1 LSPPELQSAASPEE
15 GSWLALLR
23 DEVQP
28 TTFKKG
34 RDYAGLGRVS
44 ALSRTGAVLA
54 GSIAGSEG
62 HPYQATLDTE
72 ARPLVSTC
80 TCQAWNR
87 YGPHC
92 KHVVAVA
99 LAHVS
104 AGRAAASPSAPAAAE
119 APEAPSAEV
128 VPLPAVAKLES
139 WLGLSSLPDHAFV
152 YRIMPAQARSG
163 GRAWVV
169 DVRRRDAQTS
179 GPIQV
184 RRLLSQGGRLGPVDE
199 RALHEL
205 GRHESRYDGKF
216 LLSDEE
222 VADLLEMLDGA
233 RVVYRGTPLLPS
245 EAPARPQVHLE
256 SIDGGARA
264 TLEFRLPDGAPVGL
278 REAVFLAGK
287 RTSHLLAGQ
296 TLYPVRPNLPA
307 RLWRKW
313 LLEPSMSLPHG
324 QLDRALT
331 FFAAH
336 LPRLDLS
343 LRADGLEVDEST
355 RPHFLLTL
363 EGNAERV
370 KAQLGARYGGTTV
383 AVTPA
388 PGALGYAIGASGNKR
403 QLYRR
408 DEEGERAALRLLV
421 AQGLRW
427 DGEAYLAQGD
437 AAVTFW
443 AEGLRALP
451 AEWERFAAR
460 LPEVKV
466 RSRLKPRVR
475 VSMEGLHW
483 FDLDARFETEEQS
496 VDLGAVR
503 LWLASGRRYVPLQDG
518 SFAEADREELERAAE
533 LLEEAGAS
541 PGKAT
546 TRVPLYQAMALDA
559 LASLGDAA
567 DIEARAR
574 AAMAELRLV
583 DQATPVPPP
592 PGLQATL
599 RHYQE
604 AGLAWLWFLHRHR
617 LSGILADDMGL
628 GKTLQALALL
638 LKAKHEQG
646 PAPSLVVAPTSV
658 LANWKREA
666 ERFTPG
672 LRVTLWHGQDRRS
685 RGETFDNVDIVLTSY
700 ALIRR
705 DLEDLSKTKW
715 RYVVLDE
722 AQNIKNAGSA
732 TAQACKALPSEHR
745 LALTGTPLENRLGEL
760 WSIFDFLMPG
770 FLGSDEDFSERYE
783 QPIQAGADLAARER
797 LRRRIH
803 PFILRRLK
811 TEVAKDL
818 PPKTEVVAW
827 CEMDPG
833 QAALYREVL
842 EQSRSKVQDSIG
854 RVGFARARVSILA
867 ALMRLRQVCC
877 DPRLLKL
884 PPGTALPPS
893 AKLERFFAMVDDL
906 VAEGHRALVFSQ
918 FTEMLDLLKAEA
930 DARGLKYQALDG
942 RTRDRMARV
951 DAFNAPDGPPLF
963 FISLKAGGTGLNL
976 TAADYVLHFDPW
988 WNPAVEDQATDRTH
1002 RIGQTRA
1009 VISYKLIT
1017 QGTVEEKIL
1026 QLQRRKRE
1034 LAAGVLAGTQVGLEK
1049 LSQTD
1054 IEELFKDD

>member
-1 LSPPELQSAASPEE
+1 MSPPELRSAARPEE
-15 GSWLALLR
+15 GSWLARLR

-28 TTFKKG
+28 TTFRKG
-34 RDYAGLGRVS
+34 RDYAEAGRVS
-44 ALSRTGAVLA
+44 ALGRSGSVLR
-54 GSIAGSEG
+54 GQVAGSEG
-62 HPYQATLDTE
+62 QSYPATLDTD
-72 ARPLVSTC
+72 ARPLASTC

-99 LAHVS
+99 LANL
-104 AGRAAASPSAPAAAE
+104 AAERGTVAPPAAAE
-119 APEAPSAEV
+119 PGSGAEV

-139 WLGLSSLPDHAFV
+139 WLGLSSLPDQAFV
-152 YRIMPAQARSG
+152 YRVMPGQPRSG
-163 GRAWVV
+163 GRTWVV
-169 DVRRRDAQTS
+169 DVRRREAQS
-179 GPIQV
+179 AGPVQV
-184 RRLLSQGGRLGPVDE
+184 KRLLTQGARLGPVDE

-205 GRHESRYDGKF
+205 ARHESRYDGKF
-216 LLSDEE
+216 LLSDEQLAE
-222 VADLLEMLDGA
+222 LLDVLGGT

-245 EAPARPQVHLE
+245 DAPARPQVHLE

-264 TLEFRLPDGAPVGL
+264 TLEFRLPDGQPVGL
-278 REAVFLAGK
+278 RESVFLVG
-287 RTSHLLAGQ
+287 RHTSHLLAGQ

-313 LLEPSMSLPHG
+313 LLEPSMALPAG

-355 RPHFLLTL
+355 VPGFVLTL

-370 KAQLGARYGGTTV
+370 RAQLAARYGGTTV
-383 AVTPA
+383 GVL
-388 PGALGYAIGASGNKR
+388 PGPGPVGYAIGSAGNR
-403 QLYRR
+403 RRLYRR
-408 DEEGERAALRLLV
+408 NEAQERAAARAL
-421 AQGLRW
+421 ATEGLRW
-427 DGEAYLAQGD
+427 DGEAYVASGD
-437 AAVTFW
+437 AAIHFLS
-443 AEGLRALP
+443 EGVKSLP
-451 AEWERFAAR
+451 REWERFAA
-460 LPEVKV
+460 LPEVKI
-466 RSRLKPRVR
+466 RPRLRPRVR
-475 VSMEGLHW
+475 VSMEALHW
-483 FDLDARFETEEQS
+483 FDLDARFEVDDQA

-503 LWLASGRRYVPLQDG
+503 LWLASGRKYVPLQDG
-518 SFAEADREELERAAE
+518 SFALADREELERAAE

-541 PGKAT
+541 PGKPT

-559 LASLGDAA
+559 LASLGGAA

-574 AAMAELRLV
+574 AAMAELRLL
-583 DQATPVPPP
+583 DQVAPVPPP
-592 PGLQATL
+592 PGLLATL

-604 AGLAWLWFLHRHR
+604 AGLAWLWFLDRHR

-638 LKAKHEQG
+638 LKAKAEQG
-646 PAPSLVVAPTSV
+646 QAPSLVVAPTSV

-666 ERFTPG
+666 ERFTPS
-672 LRVTLWHGQDRRS
+672 LEVALWHGQDRRT
-685 RGETFDNVDIVLTSY
+685 RGESFDGADVVLTSY
-700 ALIRR
+700 ALVRR
-705 DLEDLSKTKW
+705 DLEELSRIKW

-732 TAQACKALPSEHR
+732 TAQACKALPAERR

-770 FLGSDEDFSERYE
+770 FLGTEEDFSERYE
-783 QPIQAGADLAARER
+783 QPIQVGADGSARER
-797 LRRRIH
+797 LRRRVH

-811 TEVAKDL
+811 TEVARDL
-818 PPKTEVVAW
+818 PPKTEVIAW
-827 CEMDPG
+827 CEMDAG
-833 QAALYREVL
+833 QGALYREVL
-842 EQSRSKVQDSIG
+842 EQSRNKIHETID
-854 RVGFARARVSILA
+854 RLGFNRSRVSILA

-884 PPGTALPPS
+884 PAGTVLPPS
-893 AKLERFFAMVDDL
+893 AKVERFFGLVDDL

-930 DARGLKYQALDG
+930 DARGLTYQSLDG

-951 DAFNAPDGPPLF
+951 DAFNREDGPPLF

-1034 LAAGVLAGTQVGLEK
+1034 LVAGVLEGAPGSLSA
-1049 LSQTD
+1049 LSQAD
-1054 IEELFKDD
+1054 VEELFRED

>member
-1 LSPPELQSAASPEE
+1 LSPSELQSASVPEE
-15 GSWLALLR
+15 SSWVSLLR
-23 DEVQP
+23 DEVEP
-28 TTFKKG
+28 TAYKKG
-34 RDYAGLGRVS
+34 RDYAGLQRVTT
-44 ALSRTGAVLA
+44 LSRSGSILVGSVA
-54 GSIAGSEG
+54 GSAGNP
-62 HPYQATLDTE
+62 HLATLDTA
-72 ARPLVSTC
+72 ARPLISTC
-80 TCQAWNR
+80 NCPAWNR

-99 LAHVS
+99 LAHL
-104 AGRAAASPSAPAAAE
+104 AAERPAAQAPAAEPAAE
-119 APEAPSAEV
+119 APSADV

-152 YRIMPAQARSG
+152 YRIMPAHARSG
-163 GRAWVV
+163 GRAWLV
-169 DVRRRDAQTS
+169 DVRRKEAQTA

-184 RRLLSQGGRLGPVDE
+184 KRFLGQGARLGPLDE
-199 RALHEL
+199 RAMHEL
-205 GRHESRYDGKF
+205 ARYESRYDGKF

-222 VADLLEMLDGA
+222 LADLLEVLGGA
-233 RVVYRGTPLLPS
+233 RVVYRGTPLVLS
-245 EAPARPQVHLE
+245 EAPALPQVHLE
-256 SIDGGARA
+256 STDGGAKA
-264 TLEFRLPDGAPVGL
+264 SLEFRLPEGEPVGL
-278 REAVFLAGK
+278 RDGVFLVGK
-287 RTSHLLAGQ
+287 RASFLLSGQ
-296 TLYPVRPNLPA
+296 TLYPVRPSLPA

-343 LRADGLEVDEST
+343 LRADGLEVEEST
-355 RPHFLLTL
+355 EPHFILTL
-363 EGNAERV
+363 EGNSERV

-383 AVTPA
+383 PVTPSS
-388 PGALGYAIGASGNKR
+388 GTLGYAIGSQGNKR
-403 QLYRR
+403 RLYRR
-408 DEEGERAALRLLV
+408 DEEQERAALKLLS

-427 DGEAYLAQGD
+427 DGDAHVGQGD
-437 AAVTFW
+437 VAVAFW
-443 AEGLRALP
+443 AEGVKTLP
-451 AEWERFAAR
+451 GTWERFAAHV
-460 LPEVKV
+460 PEVKV
-466 RSRLKPRVR
+466 RKGLKPRIR

-483 FDLDARFETEEQS
+483 FELDARFEADGQA

-503 LWLASGRRYVPLQDG
+503 LWLASGRKYVPLQDG
-518 SFAEADREELERAAE
+518 SFAEADREELERATQ

-541 PGKAT
+541 PGKST
-546 TRVPLYQAMALDA
+546 TKIPLYQAMALDA
-559 LASLGDAA
+559 LSSLGDAA
-567 DIEARAR
+567 EIEARAR

-583 DQATPVPPP
+583 DNAAPVPPP
-592 PGLQATL
+592 TGLQATL

-604 AGLAWLWFLHRHR
+604 AGLSWLWFLHRHR

-638 LKAKHEQG
+638 LKMHHEEKR
-646 PAPSLVVAPTSV
+646 APSLVVAPTSV

-672 LRVTLWHGQDRRS
+672 LQVVLWHGQDRKT
-685 RGETFDNVDIVLTSY
+685 RGETFSDVDIVLTSY
-700 ALIRR
+700 ALVRR
-705 DLEDLSKTKW
+705 DLEELSKTRW

-770 FLGSDEDFSERYE
+770 FLGSEEDFSERYE
-783 QPIQAGADLAARER
+783 QPIQVAGDAGARER

-827 CEMDPG
+827 CEMDAG

-842 EQSRSKVQDSIG
+842 EQSRSKVHESIDK
-854 RVGFARARVSILA
+854 VGFARARVSILA
-867 ALMRLRQVCC
+867 ALMKLRQVCC

-884 PPGTALPPS
+884 PPGTQLPPS
-893 AKLERFFAMVDDL
+893 AKLERFFGLVDDL

-1034 LAAGVLAGTQVGLEK
+1034 LAAGVLEGTQAGLQA
-1049 LSQTD
+1049 LSQAD
-1054 IEELFKDD
+1054 VEELFRDA

>member
-1 LSPPELQSAASPEE
+1 MSPPELRSAALSDD
-15 GSWLALLR
+15 GTWLARLR
-23 DEVQP
+23 EEVQP
-28 TTFKKG
+28 TTFRKG
-34 RDYAGLGRVS
+34 RDYAEAGRVS
-44 ALSRTGAVLA
+44 ALARTEGMLHGNV
-54 GSIAGSEG
+54 AGSEG
-62 HPYQATLDTE
+62 QTYPATLDTE
-72 ARPLVSTC
+72 RRPLLSTC

-99 LAHVS
+99 LAHL
-104 AGRAAASPSAPAAAE
+104 ARDRGTPATHE
-119 APEAPSAEV
+119 APPGPGPGAEV

-152 YRIMPAQARSG
+152 YRVMPGQPRSG
-163 GRAWVV
+163 GRTWVV
-169 DVRRRDAQTS
+169 DVRRREAQS
-179 GPIQV
+179 AGPVQV
-184 RRLLSQGGRLGPVDE
+184 KRLLTQGARLGPVDE

-205 GRHESRYDGKF
+205 ARHESRYDGKF

-222 VADLLEMLDGA
+222 LAELLDVLGGT
-233 RVVYRGTPLLPS
+233 RVVYRGTPLVPS
-245 EAPARPQVHLE
+245 EAAARPQVHLE

-264 TLEFRLPDGAPVGL
+264 TLEFRLPDGQPVGL
-278 REAVFLAGK
+278 RDSVFLVGR

-313 LLEPSMSLPHG
+313 LLEPSMALPEG

-355 RPHFLLTL
+355 EPTFVLTL
-363 EGNAERV
+363 EGSAERV
-370 KAQLGARYGGTTV
+370 RAQLAARYGGATV
-383 AVTPA
+383 AVV
-388 PGALGYAIGASGNKR
+388 PGPGHLGYAIGGSGTGR
-403 QLYRR
+403 RLYRR
-408 DEEGERAALRLLV
+408 NEAQERAAARSL
-421 AQGLRW
+421 ATEGLRW
-427 DGEAYLAQGD
+427 DGEAYLATGD
-437 AAVTFW
+437 TAIRFW
-443 AEGLRALP
+443 SEGVKALP
-451 AEWERFAAR
+451 GAWERFAAQS
-460 LPEVKV
+460 PKVKV
-466 RSRLKPRVR
+466 RPRLRPRVR
-475 VSMEGLHW
+475 VGMDGNQW
-483 FDLDARFETEEQS
+483 FELDARFEVDEQA

-503 LWLASGRRYVPLQDG
+503 LWLASGRRYVPLKDG
-518 SFAEADREELERAAE
+518 SFALADRDELAHAAE
-533 LLEEAGAS
+533 LLEEAGAN
-541 PGKAT
+541 PGKPR

-559 LASLGDAA
+559 LGGLGAA
-567 DIEARAR
+567 AEIESRAR
-574 AAMAELRLV
+574 AAMAELRLL
-583 DQATPVPPP
+583 DQVAPVPPP
-592 PGLQATL
+592 TGLLATL

-604 AGLAWLWFLHRHR
+604 AGLSWLWFLDRHG

-638 LKAKHEQG
+638 LKARAELGQ
-646 PAPSLVVAPTSV
+646 APSLVVAPTSV

-666 ERFTPG
+666 ERFTPT
-672 LRVTLWHGQDRRS
+672 LEVALWHGQDRRT
-685 RGETFDNVDIVLTSY
+685 RGESFQGVDVVLTSY
-700 ALIRR
+700 ALVRR
-705 DLEDLSKTKW
+705 DLEELSRTPW

-732 TAQACKALPSEHR
+732 TAQACKALPAEHR

-770 FLGSDEDFSERYE
+770 FLGTEEEFSERYE
-783 QPIQAGADLAARER
+783 QPIQVGQDAAARER
-797 LRRRIH
+797 LRRRVH

-811 TEVAKDL
+811 TEVARDL
-818 PPKTEVVAW
+818 PPKTEVIAW

-842 EQSRSKVQDSIG
+842 EQSRNTVHESID
-854 RVGFARARVSILA
+854 RLGFNRARVSILA
-867 ALMRLRQVCC
+867 ALLRLRQVCC

-884 PPGTALPPS
+884 PAGTVLPPS
-893 AKLERFFAMVDDL
+893 AKVERFFGLVDDL

-930 DARGLKYQALDG
+930 DSRGLAYQALDG

-951 DAFNAPDGPPLF
+951 DAFNREDGPPLF

-1034 LAAGVLAGTQVGLEK
+1034 LVAGVLEGAPGALSK
-1049 LSQTD
+1049 LSEAD
-1054 IEELFKDD
+1054 IEELFRED

>member
-1 LSPPELQSAASPEE
+1 MSPPELQSAAVPEE
-15 GSWLALLR
+15 GSWVALLR

-28 TTFKKG
+28 TSFKKG

-44 ALSRTGAVLA
+44 SLSRE
-54 GSIAGSEG
+54 GSILYGGIAGSEG
-62 HPYQATLDTE
+62 HPYRASLDTA

-92 KHVVAVA
+92 KHVVAVG
-99 LAHVS
+99 LAHL
-104 AGRAAASPSAPAAAE
+104 AAERPPIPAAPE
-119 APEAPSAEV
+119 LSPEAPSADV

-139 WLGLSSLPDHAFV
+139 WLGLSSLPDHSFV
-152 YRIMPAQARSG
+152 YRIMPAHARSG
-163 GRAWVV
+163 GRAWLV
-169 DVRRRDAQTS
+169 DARRRDAQTA

-184 RRLLSQGGRLGPVDE
+184 KRLLGQGARLGPTDE
-199 RALHEL
+199 RVLHEL
-205 GRHESRYDGKF
+205 ARYESRYDGKY

-222 VADLLEMLDGA
+222 VADLLEVLGEA
-233 RVVYRGTPLLPS
+233 RVVYRGTPLVLS
-245 EAPARPQVHLE
+245 ETPALPQVHLE
-256 SIDGGARA
+256 STDAGAKA
-264 TLEFRLPDGAPVGL
+264 SLEFRLPEGEPVGL
-278 REAVFLAGK
+278 REAVFLVGK
-287 RTSHLLAGQ
+287 RSSFLLAGQ
-296 TLYPVRPNLPA
+296 TLYPVRPHLPP

-343 LRADGLEVDEST
+343 LRADGLDVDEST
-355 RPHFLLTL
+355 PPQFLLTL

-370 KAQLGARYGGTTV
+370 KAQLAARYGGSTV

-388 PGALGYAIGASGNKR
+388 AGTLGYAIGSAGNKR
-403 QLYRR
+403 RLYRR
-408 DEEGERAALRLLV
+408 DEVAERAAFKLLS

-427 DGEAYLAQGD
+427 DGEASVALGD
-437 AAVTFW
+437 TAVSFW
-443 AEGLRALP
+443 AEGVKTLP
-451 AEWERFAAR
+451 KEWERFAAR

-466 RSRLKPRVR
+466 RTGLKPRVR

-483 FDLDARFETEEQS
+483 FELDARFESEGQS

-518 SFAEADREELERAAE
+518 SFALADREELQRATE
-533 LLEEAGAS
+533 LLEEAGAA

-574 AAMAELRLV
+574 SAMAELRLV
-583 DQATPVPPP
+583 DAAAPVPPP
-592 PGLQATL
+592 AGLQATL

-638 LKAKHEQG
+638 LKAQQEEKR
-646 PAPSLVVAPTSV
+646 APSLVVAPTSV
-658 LANWKREA
+658 LTNWQREA
-666 ERFTPG
+666 QRFTPG
-672 LRVTLWHGQDRRS
+672 LEVVLWHGQDRRS
-685 RGETFDNVDIVLTSY
+685 RTDFADVDVVLTSY

-705 DLEDLSKTKW
+705 DLEELSKTRW

-732 TAQACKALPSEHR
+732 TAQACKALPAEHR
-745 LALTGTPLENRLGEL
+745 LALTGTPLENRLAEL

-770 FLGSDEDFSERYE
+770 FLGSEEDFSERYE
-783 QPIQAGADLAARER
+783 QPIQVAADAGARER

-827 CEMDPG
+827 CEMDAD

-842 EQSRSKVQDSIG
+842 EQGRSKVHESIDK
-854 RVGFARARVSILA
+854 VGFARARVSILA

-884 PPGTALPPS
+884 PPGTQLPPS
-893 AKLERFFAMVDDL
+893 AKLERFFGLVDDL

-930 DARGLKYQALDG
+930 DARGLTYQALDG

-1034 LAAGVLAGTQVGLEK
+1034 LAAGVLEGTHGGLK
-1049 LSQTD
+1049 ALSQAD
-1054 IEELFKDD
+1054 VEELFRDP